1 MLEIKITAAKCP
13 TCGRAMDK
21 MDKVE
26 ALVTDQ
32 LCKKK
37 GAVEVAR
44 DINDDVV
51 CWVCPTPG
59 CHRPKTSEEES
70 SLSRYPACRR

>member
-1 MLEIKITAAKCP
+1 MEMLEIKITAAKCP
-13 TCGRAMDK
+13 TCGRA

-44 DINDDVV
+44 DINDEVV
-51 CWVCPTPG
+51 CWVCLTPG

-70 SLSRYPACRR
+70 SLSRYAAYRR

>member
-1 MLEIKITAAKCP
+1 MTETETTAAKCP
-13 TCGRAMDK
+13 ICGRV

-32 LCKKK
+32 LCK
-37 GAVEVAR
+37 GTVEVAR

-51 CWVCPTPG
+51 CWVCPTPR
-59 CHRPKTSEEES
+59 CHKPKTSEEEP
-70 SLSRYPACRR
+70 SLSRHPACRR

>member
-1 MLEIKITAAKCP
+1 MLEIKIAAVKCP
-13 TCGRAMDK
+13 TCGRA

-32 LCKKK
+32 LCK

-44 DINDDVV
+44 DINDEVV
-51 CWVCPTPG
+51 CWVCLTPG